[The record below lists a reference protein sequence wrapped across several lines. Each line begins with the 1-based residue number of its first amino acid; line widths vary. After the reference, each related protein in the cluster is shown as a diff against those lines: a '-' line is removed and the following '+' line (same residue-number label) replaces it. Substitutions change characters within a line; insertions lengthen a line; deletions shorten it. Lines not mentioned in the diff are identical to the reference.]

1 MIYCILAGKMWK
13 THKNLPKIKIKKMS
27 KNLLKIGQLA
37 KKIGVLPSTINFY
50 TNEGLLKEA
59 ARSQGGYRLYEQNY
73 AINQIK
79 QIQKFQYQKRLRIDE
94 IKKLIKD

>member
-1 MIYCILAGKMWK
+1 
-13 THKNLPKIKIKKMS
+13 MS

-50 TNEGLLKEA
+50 TNEGLLKAA

-73 AINQIK
+73 AVSQIK
-79 QIQKFQYQKRLRIDE
+79 KIQKLQYDKRLRIDE
-94 IKKLIKD
+94 IKKIIKN